1 MLNISLLSWAHHN
14 TCIVWFVVN
23 FRLNLVTFH
32 KSICV
37 ESVNGHECDRADC
50 KQGSRMHYSL
60 MTLRHSWYLVSGL
73 QCYFVVSHGDFRP
86 SCPISLHRDS
96 IPCETFDRPVR
107 SVSTPWLH
115 AMWWD
120 FRPSCQCSLQCDR
133 IPCEATDRPSDQ
145 SVPWVTLAYERLPTV
160 RWISPTIC
168 RPFSARVVTS
178 GNSGAVIFGV
188 WPKGTYMRAVF
199 ASRTVVDQCCRI
211 GCIME

>member
-60 MTLRHSWYLVSGL
+60 MTLRHSWYLVSGM

-86 SCPISLHRDS
+86 SCPIRLYTVT
-96 IPCETFDRPVR
+96 PCHVMRLSTVLPVQSTVWPHPVWGYWPSVR
-107 SVSTPWLH
+107 SVCPVSDPGTWKATYRSLDQPYNL
-115 AMWWD
+115 
-120 FRPSCQCSLQCDR
+120 PSILCSCGDKRKLWSCHLWSL
-133 IPCEATDRPSDQ
+133 T
-145 SVPWVTLAYERLPTV
+145 
-160 RWISPTIC
+160 
-168 RPFSARVVTS
+168 
-178 GNSGAVIFGV
+178 
-188 WPKGTYMRAVF
+188 
-199 ASRTVVDQCCRI
+199 
-211 GCIME
+211 